1 MNKKTLRTAAIALA
15 AATFIAGIG
24 TMSNAA
30 PQSNGSDEPLH
41 FWQYNAQDE
50 LVLASPSAVFP
61 YADPNVNS
69 VTSGTSTG
77 SAPTAITCPAG
88 SDTGM
93 AFLSMRGNERTPNL
107 WQAEA
112 ATGNLNPVTG
122 RIVFTNIPVNIE
134 DLGAGADQAKTSTL
148 WSWGLAC
155 MTGATINKLYYRHI
169 ETNSA
174 GDFTAVAT
182 TDAPVATAS
191 ASSTPLPTSGTVALS
206 AATINSVQGALSLAI
221 ASPASATFGTATL
234 EDNKSTSTGA
244 LPVLTVLDERFNTKP
259 GWDLK
264 ASVAPFVNQA
274 NNALTID
281 QKNLGISPTLSQ
293 ESTAEG
299 QELGAARIAGALNN
313 FPMQFAGGTAGRVV
327 GTSVFGGTLKLVAPL
342 GTPAGTYTSTITFT
356 LTTR

>member
-30 PQSNGSDEPLH
+30 TQSNGSDEALH
-41 FWQYNAQDE
+41 FWKYDAQS
-50 LVLASPSAVFP
+50 VPAYAAPSTVIA
-61 YADPNVNS
+61 YADQDV
-69 VTSGTSTG
+69 VTSASTG
-77 SAPTAITCPAG
+77 TLSAITCPASSTSG
-88 SDTGM
+88 A
-93 AFLSMRGNERTPNL
+93 AFLAQRGNERVEAN
-107 WQAEA
+107 WQASA
-112 ATGNLNPVTG
+112 AMGNVVGTGAAARV
-122 RIVFTNIPVNIE
+122 VFSEVIVNIQ
-134 DLGAGADQAKTSTL
+134 DLGSGADQAQASTL

-155 MTGATINKLYYRHI
+155 MSNGTNIDKVFYRHI

-221 ASPASATFGTATL
+221 ASPASTTFGTATL

-264 ASVAPFVNQA
+264 ASVATFVNQA
-274 NNALTID
+274 NNTLTID
-281 QKNLGISPTLSQ
+281 QKNLGIAPTLSN

-299 QELGAARIAGALNN
+299 LQLGTARIAGAINN
-313 FPMQFAGGTAGRVV
+313 YPMQFAAGTAGSVV
-327 GTSVFGGTLKLVAPL
+327 GTSVLGGTLKLVAPL
-342 GTPAGTYTSTITFT
+342 GPPAGTYTSTITFT